1 LNFSK
6 KFSFNDPS
14 FDLRVLK
21 HEHQQNSQETDDS
34 DEKLALDLS
43 IKPNYFP
50 IPLQKSQR
58 SSNVQSDSF
67 KIPRTSSG

>member
-1 LNFSK
+1 MNFSK

-21 HEHQQNSQETDDS
+21 HEQLQNSQETDDS
-34 DEKLALDLS
+34 DEKIALDVS
-43 IKPNYFP
+43 IKSKKFP

-58 SSNVQSDSF
+58 SSNV
-67 KIPRTSSG
+67 